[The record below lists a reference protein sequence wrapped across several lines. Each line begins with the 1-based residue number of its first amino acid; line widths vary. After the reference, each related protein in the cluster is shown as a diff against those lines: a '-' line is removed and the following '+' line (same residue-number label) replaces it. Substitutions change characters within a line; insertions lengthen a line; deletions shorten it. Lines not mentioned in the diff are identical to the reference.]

1 MFRNYLKTAFR
12 SLKKQPFFTL
22 INTLGL
28 AIGMAG
34 GLLIA
39 LYIYE
44 ELNYDNMFAD
54 ADRIYRID
62 MDIKFGGAEIKS
74 AETAPP
80 MAGTLKKDFAEVEN
94 TVRFRT
100 LGSNLFR
107 SSDKTENIKEL
118 STTYADSTFLNMFG
132 LELISGN
139 KETALKE
146 TNTLVMTRTAAEN
159 HFGSIDV
166 VGKSLLLNKDET
178 YIVTGVMEDLPENS
192 FLRDYSIFMA
202 MAGNV
207 ASRENI
213 WGSNNYYTFVKL
225 STETHIDN
233 FQLQL
238 EGVVEKYVLPWA
250 KKTFPGMTKESFAA
264 SGNYIRYHTIP
275 LTDIHLYSENKIEM
289 GERGTIQNVYILSFI
304 GFFLIFLAC
313 VNFMNL
319 STAHSLKRA
328 KEVGIR
334 KTLGSNRLQ
343 LIVQFLTESGL
354 VAFASMIIA
363 IILAFIALPFFNDLA
378 GRNISIPFTEP
389 LFYVTILLMTIL
401 LGLFSGSYPAFVIS
415 RFIPVDTLKGNGMK
429 NSGNKWNVRSMLVV
443 FQSGVAVL
451 LIVGTLVIFQQLKF
465 IQNKDLGFDKEQVL
479 VINDSYAAGQQLN
492 AFKQDILTL
501 SAVKSATVSS
511 FMPTPSLR
519 SSSSF
524 FRENGMDQK
533 HAIQMQTWDVD
544 DDYLNT
550 LSLELIAGRD
560 FNNQSAADSTSVI
573 INESTLATLGL
584 SAEEAL
590 GIRITEEVELE
601 NPEFYHVIGVI
612 KDFNYES
619 LRENISALGL
629 FMNRSTGSMAIKLK
643 TDDFACVIASIES
656 IWIKRAP
663 GQPFNYRFMDDA
675 FETSY
680 KEERRLG
687 SIFIVFT
694 SLSIFI
700 ACLGLFGLAAFNA
713 QNRTKEI
720 GVRKVLGASVS
731 QITIVLTTDFLK
743 LVAISTLIAL
753 PLGWYF
759 MNIWLEDFSYRIQI
773 GWEIM
778 GFSAFLVITIAIITV
793 SFQAIKA
800 AIANPVK
807 SLRTE

>member
-1 MFRNYLKTAFR
+1 MIKNYLKIAFR

-44 ELNYDNMFAD
+44 ELNYDDMFAD
-54 ADRIYRID
+54 ADHIYRID
-62 MDIKFGGAEIKS
+62 MDLKFGGAEIKS
-74 AETAPP
+74 GETAPP
-80 MAGTLKKDFAEVEN
+80 MAAILEKDFAEVEN

-107 SSDKTENIKEL
+107 SPDKTDNIKEL
-118 STTYADSTFLNMFG
+118 STTYVDSTFFNMFG
-132 LELISGN
+132 LELINGN
-139 KETALKE
+139 KESALKE

-159 HFGSIDV
+159 HFGSVEV
-166 VGKSLLLNKDET
+166 VGKSLLLNNDET

-192 FLRDYSIFMA
+192 FLKDYSIFMA

-213 WGSNNYYTFVKL
+213 WGNHNYYTFVKL
-225 STETHIDN
+225 SPETRLDN
-233 FQLQL
+233 FQRQL
-238 EGVVEKYVLPWA
+238 EDMVKKYVMPWA
-250 KKTFPGMTKESFAA
+250 QKTFPGMTKESFEA
-264 SGNYIRYHTIP
+264 SGNYMRFHTIP
-275 LTDIHLYSENKIEM
+275 LTDIHLYSENQNEM
-289 GERGTIQNVYILSFI
+289 GEKGTIQNVYILSFI

-354 VAFASMIIA
+354 VAFASMILA
-363 IILAFIALPFFNDLA
+363 IIIAFITLPFFNNLA

-389 LFYVTILLMTIL
+389 LFYVAILLITLL

-415 RFIPVDTLKGNGMK
+415 RFIPIDTLKGNGIK
-429 NSGNKWNVRSMLVV
+429 NSSKWNIRSMLVIFQFGVSV
-443 FQSGVAVL
+443 F
-451 LIVGTLVIFQQLKF
+451 LIVGTLVVFQQLEF

-479 VINDSYAAGQQLN
+479 VINDTYAAEQQLD
-492 AFKQDILTL
+492 AFKQDVLNL
-501 SAVKSATVSS
+501 SAVKNATVSS
-511 FMPTPSLR
+511 YMPTPSSR
-519 SSSSF
+519 SNSSYF
-524 FRENGMDQK
+524 KEGAIDQQY
-533 HAIQMQTWDVD
+533 AIQMQTWDVD

-550 LSLELIAGRD
+550 LGLELIAGRD
-560 FNNQSAADSTSVI
+560 FNIQSVADSTAII
-573 INESTLATLGL
+573 INESTLAL
-584 SAEEAL
+584 L
-590 GIRITEEVELE
+590 GISAQEVLGTRITENVDLKE
-601 NPEFYHVIGVI
+601 PEYYHVIGVI

-619 LRENISALGL
+619 LREDVGALGL
-629 FMNRSTGSMAIKLK
+629 FLETSTGSMAVKLK
-643 TDDFACVIASIES
+643 TPDFASVITSIES

-731 QITIVLTTDFLK
+731 QITIGLTTDFLK
-743 LVAISTLIAL
+743 LVAIATLIAL

-773 GWEIM
+773 DWGIM
-778 GFSAFLVITIAIITV
+778 SFSAFLVIAIAIITV
-793 SFQAIKA
+793 SFQSIKA

>member
-1 MFRNYLKTAFR
+1 MIKNYFKIAFR

-34 GLLIA
+34 SLLIA

-44 ELNYDNMFAD
+44 ELNYDNMFVD
-54 ADRIYRID
+54 ADRLYRID

-74 AETAPP
+74 GETAPP
-80 MAGTLKKDFAEVEN
+80 MAATLEKDFAEIEN

-107 SSDKTENIKEL
+107 SSDKTDNIKEL
-118 STTYADSTFLNMFG
+118 STTYVDSTFFNMFG
-132 LELISGN
+132 LELINGN
-139 KETALKE
+139 KESALKE
-146 TNTLVMTRTAAEN
+146 PNTLVMTRTAAEN
-159 HFGSIDV
+159 HFGSVDV
-166 VGKSLLLNKDET
+166 VGKSLLLNNEDT
-178 YIVTGVMEDLPENS
+178 YIVTGVMEDLPKNS
-192 FLRDYSIFMA
+192 FLKNYSIFMA

-207 ASRENI
+207 ASREDI
-213 WGSNNYYTFVKL
+213 WGNNNYYTFVKL
-225 STETHIDN
+225 APETRLDN
-233 FQLQL
+233 FKLQL

-275 LTDIHLYSENKIEM
+275 LTDIHLYSENQNEM
-289 GERGTIQNVYILSFI
+289 GEKGTIQNVYILSFI
-304 GFFLIFLAC
+304 GFFLILLAC

-334 KTLGSNRLQ
+334 KTLGSNRFQ
-343 LIVQFLTESGL
+343 LIVQFLTESGF
-354 VAFASMIIA
+354 VVFASMILA
-363 IILAFIALPFFNDLA
+363 IIIALIALPYFNDLA
-378 GRNISIPFTEP
+378 GRDISIPFTEP
-389 LFYVTILLMTIL
+389 LFYVAILLITIL

-429 NSGNKWNVRSMLVV
+429 NSSKWNIRSMLVV
-443 FQSGVAVL
+443 FQFGVAVF
-451 LIVGTLVIFQQLKF
+451 LIVGTLVVFQQLKF

-479 VINDSYAAGQQLN
+479 VINDTYAAGQHIN
-492 AFKQDILTL
+492 AFKQDVLNL
-501 SAVKSATVSS
+501 SAVKDATVSS
-511 FMPTPSLR
+511 FMPTPSSR
-519 SSSSF
+519 SNSSF
-524 FRENGMDQK
+524 FKEGAMDQQY
-533 HAIQMQTWDVD
+533 AIQMQTWEVD
-544 DDYLNT
+544 NDYLNT
-550 LSLELIAGRD
+550 LNLELVAGRD
-560 FNNQSAADSTSVI
+560 FNSQSAADSTAVI
-573 INESTLATLGL
+573 INESTLATLGI
-584 SAEEAL
+584 SSEEAL
-590 GIRITEEVELE
+590 GIRITEEIGLE

-612 KDFNYES
+612 KDFHYES
-619 LRENISALGL
+619 LRENIGALGL
-629 FMNRSTGSMAIKLK
+629 FMSRTTGSMAIKLK
-643 TDDFACVIASIES
+643 TDDFASVIANIES

-675 FETSY
+675 FEASY

-694 SLSIFI
+694 CLSIFI

-731 QITIVLTTDFLK
+731 QITIGLTTDFLK
-743 LVAISTLIAL
+743 LVGISTLIAL
-753 PLGWYF
+753 PIGWYC

-773 GWEIM
+773 GWGIM
-778 GFSAFLVITIAIITV
+778 GLSALLVTTIAIITV
-793 SFQAIKA
+793 SYQSIKA

>member
-1 MFRNYLKTAFR
+1 MFRNYVKIAFR

-44 ELNYDNMFAD
+44 ELNYDGMFAD

-80 MAGTLKKDFAEVEN
+80 MAATLKSDFAEVEN

-107 SSDKTENIKEL
+107 SSDKTVNIKEL
-118 STTYADSTFLNMFG
+118 STTYVDSTFFNMFG
-132 LELISGN
+132 LELINGN
-139 KETALKE
+139 KESALRE

-159 HFGSIDV
+159 HFGSVDV
-166 VGKSLLLNKDET
+166 VGKSLLLNNKET
-178 YIVTGVMEDLPENS
+178 YVVTGVMEDLPENS
-192 FLRDYSIFMA
+192 FLKDYSIFMA

-225 STETHIDN
+225 LPKTRIDN

-238 EGVVEKYVLPWA
+238 EGIVEKYVLPWA

-275 LTDIHLYSENKIEM
+275 LTDIHLYSENQIEM
-289 GERGTIQNVYILSFI
+289 GEKGTIQNVYILSFI

-334 KTLGSNRLQ
+334 KTLGSNRIQ

-354 VAFASMIIA
+354 VAFASMILAIVIA
-363 IILAFIALPFFNDLA
+363 FFALPFFNDLA
-378 GRNISIPFTEP
+378 GRKISIPFTEP
-389 LFYVTILLMTIL
+389 LFYVAILLITLL

-429 NSGNKWNVRSMLVV
+429 NSSKWNIRSMLVV
-443 FQSGVAVL
+443 FQFGIAVF
-451 LIVGTLVIFQQLKF
+451 LIVGTLVVFQQLKF

-479 VINDSYAAGQQLN
+479 VINDTYAAGQQLN
-492 AFKQDILTL
+492 AFKQDILNL
-501 SAVKSATVSS
+501 SAVKSATVSG
-511 FMPTPSLR
+511 FMPTPSSR
-519 SSSSF
+519 SNNSF
-524 FRENGMDQK
+524 FREGAMDQQY
-533 HAIQMQTWDVD
+533 AIQMQTWEVD
-544 DDYLNT
+544 EDYLNT
-550 LSLELIAGRD
+550 LSLELITGRD
-560 FNNQSAADSTSVI
+560 FNSESAADSTAVI

-590 GIRITEEVELE
+590 RVRITKEVDRE

-612 KDFNYES
+612 KDFHYES
-619 LRENISALGL
+619 LRENIGALGL

-643 TDDFACVIASIES
+643 TDDFASVIASIES

-663 GQPFNYRFMDDA
+663 GQPFNYRFMDDS

-713 QNRTKEI
+713 QKRTKEI

-731 QITIVLTTDFLK
+731 QITIGLTTDFLK

-753 PLGWYF
+753 PFGWYF

-778 GFSAFLVITIAIITV
+778 GFSAFLVISIAIITV
-793 SFQAIKA
+793 SYQSIKA
-800 AIANPVK
+800 ALANPVK

>member
-1 MFRNYLKTAFR
+1 MFGNYIKIAYR
-12 SLKKQPFFTL
+12 SLKKQSFFTL

-44 ELNYDNMFAD
+44 ELNYDGIFAD

-74 AETAPP
+74 AEIAPP
-80 MAGTLKKDFAEVEN
+80 MAATLKNDFAEVEN

-118 STTYADSTFLNMFG
+118 STTYVDSTFFKMFG
-132 LELISGN
+132 LELINGN

-159 HFGSIDV
+159 HFGSVDV
-166 VGKSLLLNKDET
+166 VGKTLLLNNNET
-178 YIVTGVMEDLPENS
+178 YIVTGVMEDLPVNS
-192 FLRDYSIFMA
+192 FLKDYSIFMA

-225 STETHIDN
+225 SPETRIDN

-238 EGVVEKYVLPWA
+238 ESMVENYVLPWA

-354 VAFASMIIA
+354 VAFASMILAIVIA
-363 IILAFIALPFFNDLA
+363 FFALPFFNDLA

-389 LFYVTILLMTIL
+389 LFYVAILLITIL

-429 NSGNKWNVRSMLVV
+429 NSSNKWNIRSMLVV
-443 FQSGVAVL
+443 FQFGVAVF

-479 VINDSYAAGQQLN
+479 VINDTYAAGQRVK
-492 AFKQDILTL
+492 AFKQDILNL
-501 SAVKSATVSS
+501 SAVKSATLSS
-511 FMPTPSLR
+511 FMPTPSSR
-519 SSSSF
+519 SNSSF
-524 FRENGMDQK
+524 FREGAMDQEY
-533 HAIQMQTWDVD
+533 AIQMQTWDVD
-544 DDYLNT
+544 DDYIST
-550 LSLELIAGRD
+550 LGLELIAGRD
-560 FNNQSAADSTSVI
+560 FNSQSVADSTAVI

-584 SAEEAL
+584 SAQEAL
-590 GIRITEEVELE
+590 GKRITEGVGIED
-601 NPEFYHVIGVI
+601 PKFYQVIGVI
-612 KDFNYES
+612 KDFHYES
-619 LRENISALGL
+619 LRKDIGALGVFL
-629 FMNRSTGSMAIKLK
+629 GTSTGSMAIKLK
-643 TDDFACVIASIES
+643 TDDFASIIGNIEN
-656 IWIKRAP
+656 IWTKQAP

-675 FETSY
+675 FDTSY

-687 SIFIVFT
+687 SIFIIFT

-720 GVRKVLGASVS
+720 GVRKVLGASVR

-743 LVAISTLIAL
+743 LVAIATLIAL
-753 PLGWYF
+753 PFGWYF

-778 GFSAFLVITIAIITV
+778 GFSAMLVISIAIITV
-793 SFQAIKA
+793 SYQSIKA
-800 AIANPVK
+800 ALANPVK

>member
-1 MFRNYLKTAFR
+1 MFRNYLKIAFR
-12 SLKKQPFFTL
+12 SLKMQPFFTL

-44 ELNYDNMFAD
+44 ELKYDDMFAD

-62 MDIKFGGAEIKS
+62 MDIKFGGAEFKS

-80 MAGTLKKDFAEVEN
+80 MAAILQKDFAEVEN
-94 TVRFRT
+94 TVRFRIR
-100 LGSNLFR
+100 GSDLLR
-107 SSDKTENIKEL
+107 SSKKTANIKEL
-118 STTYADSTFLNMFG
+118 STTYVDSTFFKVFG
-132 LELISGN
+132 LELITGN

-146 TNTLVMTRTAAEN
+146 TNSLVMTRTAAEI
-159 HFGSIDV
+159 HFGSVDV
-166 VGKSLLLNKDET
+166 VGKSLLLNDKET
-178 YIVTGVMEDLPENS
+178 YIVTGVMEDLPKNS
-192 FLRDYSIFMA
+192 FLKDYSIFMA

-213 WGSNNYYTFVKL
+213 WGNNNYFTFIKL
-225 STETHIDN
+225 SPETRIDN

-238 EGVVEKYVLPWA
+238 EGMVERYVLPWA
-250 KKTFPGMTKESFAA
+250 QKTFPGMTKESFAA
-264 SGNYIRYHTIP
+264 SGNYIRYHTMP
-275 LTDIHLYSENKIEM
+275 LTDIHLYSDRQIEM
-289 GERGTIQNVYILSFI
+289 GEKGTIQNIYILSFI

-319 STAHSLKRA
+319 STAHSLKRS

-354 VAFASMIIA
+354 VAFASMILA
-363 IILAFIALPFFNDLA
+363 IGIAFIALPFFNDLA
-378 GRNISIPFTEP
+378 GRSMSLPFTEP
-389 LFYVTILLMTIL
+389 LFYVTILLITIL

-429 NSGNKWNVRSMLVV
+429 YSNKWNIRSMLVV
-443 FQSGVAVL
+443 FQFGVAVF
-451 LIVGTLVIFQQLKF
+451 LIVGTLVIYQQLEF
-465 IQNKDLGFDKEQVL
+465 IQSKDLGFDKEQVL
-479 VINDSYAAGQQLN
+479 VINDTYAAGQGVQ
-492 AFKQDILTL
+492 AFKQDILNL
-501 SAVKSATVSS
+501 SAVKSATLSS
-511 FMPTPSLR
+511 FMPTPSSR
-519 SSSSF
+519 SNSSF
-524 FRENGMDQK
+524 FREGAMDQEY
-533 HAIQMQTWDVD
+533 AIQMQTWDVD
-544 DDYLNT
+544 DDYIST

-560 FNNQSAADSTSVI
+560 FNSQSVADSTAVI

-584 SAEEAL
+584 SAQEAL
-590 GIRITEEVELE
+590 GKRITEDVGIED
-601 NPEFYHVIGVI
+601 PKFYKVIGVI
-612 KDFNYES
+612 KDFHYES
-619 LRENISALGL
+619 LRKDIGALGL
-629 FMNRSTGSMAIKLK
+629 FLETSTGSMAIKLK
-643 TDDFACVIASIES
+643 TDDFAGIIGNIEN
-656 IWIKRAP
+656 IWTKQAP

-675 FETSY
+675 FDTSY

-687 SIFIVFT
+687 SIFIIFT

-720 GVRKVLGASVS
+720 GVRKVLGASIS
-731 QITIVLTTDFLK
+731 QITFGLTIDFLK

-753 PLGWYF
+753 PFGWYF

-778 GFSAFLVITIAIITV
+778 GFSVFLVISIAIITV
-793 SFQAIKA
+793 SYQSIKA
-800 AIANPVK
+800 ALANPVK